1 MVQQRIEAL
10 KKQYHTLSV
19 QVERLVEQ
27 EKRHDFTIRD
37 SSVKIG
43 IAQGLAES
51 THKKI
56 AELELKINELQ
67 AQMKEL
73 RESND
78 QQFEGINSK
87 LDRQEV
93 ITRENSDL
101 LREQGD
107 LLRQLLARIPE

>member
-10 KKQYHTLSV
+10 EKQYHTLSV

-43 IAQGLAES
+43 IAQGLAEK
-51 THKKI
+51 TYKKI
-56 AELELKINELQ
+56 TELELKLNELQ
-67 AQMKEL
+67 AEMTEL
-73 RESND
+73 RASND
-78 QQFEGINSK
+78 QQFESINSK

-93 ITRENSDL
+93 MTRENSDM
-101 LREQGD
+101 
-107 LLRQLLARIPE
+107 LRQLLARIPE